1 MKKIVLI
8 FPVIAGILW
17 GSAGVFVRI
26 LNEFGMDRYT
36 VLSTRMLVA
45 AIILLAVLLIFDRE
59 KLKIRL
65 KDIWLFLGSGI
76 LGILGLNFCYNEAV
90 SQLTLSLA
98 AILLSLAPIFAM
110 FLSAILFREKITVR
124 KIGCMLLAII
134 GCVLASGALDNTS
147 GLQWS
152 ASGILIGIL
161 SAFFCAL
168 YGIFSKFAANKGYST
183 YTIIFYSLLFIT
195 IALFP
200 LTDWNVFAAFLQ
212 KAPLPN
218 TIFAVAHSVCTSIL
232 PYALYSI
239 ALLHMENGKVSI
251 LAGGGEPMAAVVMG
265 ALFFSEIPTVLN
277 IVGLAVTII
286 ALSLLC
292 MSPKSTGAAQKAMT
306 RQDVF
311 DDIPKEEE

>member
-36 VLSTRMLVA
+36 ILSTRMLVA
-45 AIILLAVLLIFDRE
+45 SVILLLALLIFDRE
-59 KLKIRL
+59 KLKIKS

-90 SQLTLSLA
+90 NQLTLSLA

-110 FLSAILFREKITVR
+110 FLSAILFREKITVK
-124 KIGCMLLAII
+124 KIGCMFLAIV
-134 GCVLASGALDNTS
+134 GCVLASGALDS
-147 GLQWS
+147 AAGLRWS
-152 ASGILIGIL
+152 AGGIVIGIL

-168 YGIFSKFAANKGYST
+168 YGIFSKLAANKGYST
-183 YTIIFYSLLFIT
+183 YTIIFYSLLIIT
-195 IALFP
+195 IVLLPATNWGTF
-200 LTDWNVFAAFLQ
+200 TAFLQ
-212 KAPLPN
+212 EAPAPN
-218 TIFAVAHSVCTSIL
+218 TLFAVAHSVCTSIL

-251 LAGGGEPMAAVVMG
+251 LAGGGEPMAAVIMG
-265 ALFFSEIPTVLN
+265 ALFFSEIPTILN
-277 IVGLAVTII
+277 ILGLIITIT

-292 MSPKSTGAAQKAMT
+292 MSPKSTGTDIDKTQKS
-306 RQDVF
+306 
-311 DDIPKEEE
+311 

>member
-36 VLSTRMLVA
+36 ILSTRMLVA
-45 AIILLAVLLIFDRE
+45 SAILLFALLIFDRE
-59 KLKIRL
+59 KLKIKL

-90 SQLTLSLA
+90 NQLTLSLA

-110 FLSAILFREKITVR
+110 FLSAILFREKITVK
-124 KIGCMLLAII
+124 KIGCMLLAIV
-134 GCVLASGALDNTS
+134 GCVLASGALDS
-147 GLQWS
+147 SAGLKWS
-152 ASGILIGIL
+152 AGGILIGIL
-161 SAFFCAL
+161 SAFFCAF
-168 YGIFSKFAANKGYST
+168 GIFSKLAANKGYST
-183 YTIIFYSLLFIT
+183 YTIIFYSLLIIT
-195 IALFP
+195 IALLPATNWETF
-200 LTDWNVFAAFLQ
+200 TAFLQ
-212 KAPLPN
+212 ESPAPN
-218 TIFAVAHSVCTSIL
+218 TLFAVAHSVCTSIF

-251 LAGGGEPMAAVVMG
+251 LAGGGEPMAAVIMG
-265 ALFFSEIPTVLN
+265 AMFFSEIPTILN
-277 IVGLAVTII
+277 ILGLIITIT

-292 MSPKSTGAAQKAMT
+292 MSPKSTGADIDKTQKS
-306 RQDVF
+306 
-311 DDIPKEEE
+311 